1 MNSRELHQKVRSCR
15 PSSDSTSAVTS
26 AAGTSKVN
34 PTYGDTIAVGAQQ
47 VVRATALQHNYRR
60 WLCSWSNSIRR
71 SGLAHELVA
80 SLEGGLR
87 RDRICARVDTEC
99 GSGTRRI
106 AVDYV
111 VEILARFYVFLA
123 VRRRPVRRRRRGRS
137 TVIARVA
144 HAVAVAVGVDRSR
157 RTSAGGERQYV
168 YERVSTRSCLVGLH
182 AYHDAPRRSVH
193 VKRVELGS
201 TTVGYVLRF
210 GEGAVDAH
218 PKRGGATRLS
228 STGQ

>member
-1 MNSRELHQKVRSCR
+1 MSFSHSGDGQFEDGGGVVV
-15 PSSDSTSAVTS
+15 PSS
-26 AAGTSKVN
+26 
-34 PTYGDTIAVGAQQ
+34 
-47 VVRATALQHNYRR
+47 
-60 WLCSWSNSIRR
+60 
-71 SGLAHELVA
+71 
-80 SLEGGLR
+80 
-87 RDRICARVDTEC
+87 
-99 GSGTRRI
+99 
-106 AVDYV
+106 
-111 VEILARFYVFLA
+111 
-123 VRRRPVRRRRRGRS
+123 
-137 TVIARVA
+137 
-144 HAVAVAVGVDRSR
+144 HAVAVAVVLVRVGNVRAVVRGVWPTVPVGVDRSR

-210 GEGAVDAH
+210 GEGAVDAY